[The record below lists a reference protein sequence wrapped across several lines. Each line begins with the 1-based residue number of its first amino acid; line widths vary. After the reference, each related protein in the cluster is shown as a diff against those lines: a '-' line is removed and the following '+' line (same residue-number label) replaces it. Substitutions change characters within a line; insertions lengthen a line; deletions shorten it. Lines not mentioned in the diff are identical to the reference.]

1 MKDKILFWI
10 SNYSLV
16 HFGIA
21 KFLQDKH
28 NCDLFALF
36 DVTDNTKKFFQ
47 NQQLVKFNKTWYYH
61 DHFSNSKPDLEYLAN
76 FEKKYGLNLW
86 TYACNDRIF
95 YRFNQY
101 HKFSTDEIL
110 TILTQELK
118 LYESIL
124 DEIKPNFIA
133 MTEPTLRH
141 NYLFCK
147 ICKIRGIDILM
158 FTQYRLGR
166 RCKISNFENVLTGIE
181 NYPDDKVHNRTLDE
195 LQNYLKGFDIFKQ
208 TTGYRKKFLAS
219 KRNLLQAVCKFLISQ
234 NSNHK
239 THYSYYGRT
248 KLNVLIKSIFYLLK
262 TKYREIFIN
271 KNFITKLDDE
281 SFIYFPLHIEEESTL
296 LIAAPFYTNQ
306 LEVIKQIVKSLPIG
320 YKLYVKEHP
329 SMYTRGWR
337 KISEYKQMMALPNI
351 KLIHYSVPSED
362 VIKKSSLILSISG
375 TSGFEAAFYQ
385 KPSIVFTDT
394 DFSILPSVY
403 RLKTIEELP
412 SSIMLSLQKS
422 SVDTFL
428 LNKYIDFINDSS
440 FQFDYTELAQDVQDY
455 FHYSGFLADVEIP
468 SEKMQTFLEEHKS
481 QFEQLATEHI
491 KKINQYKNKN

>member
-1 MKDKILFWI
+1 MKDRILFWI

-21 KFLQDKH
+21 KFLQEKH
-28 NCDLFALF
+28 NCDLFALL
-36 DVTDNTKKFFQ
+36 DVTDNTKFFFQ

-61 DHFSNSKPDLEYLAN
+61 DHFSNSKPDLEYLSN

-95 YRFNQY
+95 NHFNQY
-101 HKFSTDEIL
+101 HKFNTDEIL
-110 TILTQELK
+110 SILTQELK

-124 DEIKPNFIA
+124 DEVKPNFIA
-133 MTEPTLRH
+133 ILDPTLRH

-147 ICKIRGIDILM
+147 ICKIRGINLLV
-158 FTQYRLGR
+158 FTQYRLGY
-166 RCKISNFENVLTGIE
+166 RCQISNFENISTDIE
-181 NYPDDKVHNRTLDE
+181 KYPDSKIHNRTLEE
-195 LQNYLKGFDIFKQ
+195 LQKYLKGFDIFKQ

-219 KRNLLQAVCKFLISQ
+219 KYNLSKAVWTFLISK
-234 NSNHK
+234 NNNYK
-239 THYSYYGRT
+239 THYTYYGRT
-248 KLNVLIKSIFYLLK
+248 KLNVLSKSIFYLLR
-262 TKYREIFIN
+262 TRYREIFIN
-271 KNFITKLDDE
+271 KNFATKLDDE
-281 SFIYFPLHIEEESTL
+281 PFIYFPLHIEAESTL

-306 LEVIKQIVKSLPIG
+306 LELIKQIVKALPVG

-337 KISEYKQMMALPNI
+337 KISEYKQMLSLPNI
-351 KLIHYSVPSED
+351 KVIHYSIPSED
-362 VIKKSSLILSISG
+362 IIKKSSLVLSISG

-394 DFSILPSVY
+394 DFSMLSSVH
-403 RLKTIEELP
+403 RLKTIEDLP
-412 SSIMLSLQKS
+412 KSIISSLQKPS
-422 SVDTFL
+422 LNIFL
-428 LNKYIDFINDSS
+428 LNKYIDFINDNS

-468 SEKMQTFLEEHKS
+468 SEKMQIFLEEHKS

-491 KKINQYKNKN
+491 KKINQYKNSN